1 MFPVFK
7 SQYATAVFGIVM
19 LLFFGWGCTK
29 IDSTN
34 LGQGLIPTVDNI
46 HTFDTAINVI
56 AKNFDNSLDSVS
68 VNRAA
73 LHALG
78 IISND
83 PVFGKTTA
91 NLYLEVKPRVYPF
104 IIPDHDIDSLFL
116 DSAVLVLSYAG
127 SYGDTNVLQKVKAF
141 QLTDKLNKDSI
152 YYTSDVL
159 NYNLTLLGEQTFI
172 PTKLKD
178 SANAF
183 RENYA
188 NQIRIPIS
196 KSLIQDWLNTASTT
210 FQSDSLFENKFK
222 GFAIVPDESV
232 GGQALNYI
240 SLSSPDTRLSIY
252 IRTSKGAVKDTSI
265 LNLTF
270 TDNSVTANSV
280 VRTRGTSEIT
290 NHLAQPANGDSLL
303 YIQTSPGS
311 YATLSIPGL
320 SGLSNRIINR
330 AELIVEQ
337 QYSSGTLDEYF
348 GPPQML
354 YLDTKDMATNGPYI
368 PVPCDF
374 SDNELNT
381 GFSYL
386 GGRGINVS
394 DGSGHMVKRYTFNLS
409 RYVQNIVTL
418 NSNNA
423 VFRLRAPYY
432 IVNKVAFFDRCGQN
446 VPVFIQP
453 LNNIA
458 VGRVRLNGSNNTP
471 TRIRLR
477 IIYSVL

>member
-1 MFPVFK
+1 MFK
-7 SQYATAVFGIVM
+7 SQFAIAVSGIVM
-19 LLFFGWGCTK
+19 LLIFGWGCTK

-46 HTFDTAINVI
+46 HTFDTSLNII
-56 AKNFDNSLDSVS
+56 AKNFDNPADSISVS
-68 VNRAA
+68 RAA

-78 IISND
+78 IITND
-83 PVFGKTTA
+83 PLFGKTTA
-91 NLYLEVKPRVYPF
+91 NLYLEVKPGVYPF
-104 IIPDHDIDSLFL
+104 TLPDHDTDSLFL

-127 SYGDTNVLQKVKAF
+127 TYGDTNVLQKVKAF
-141 QLTDKLNKDSI
+141 ELSNKLKRDSI
-152 YYTSDVL
+152 YYTSNVL
-159 NYNLTLLGEQTFI
+159 NYNLTLLGEQTFV
-172 PTKLKD
+172 PRNLDD
-178 SANAF
+178 SGHAF
-183 RENYA
+183 REDYT

-196 KSLIQDWLNTASTT
+196 KSLIQNWLNTAATT
-210 FQSDSLFENKFK
+210 FQSDSLFESKFK

-240 SLSSPDTRLSIY
+240 SLNSPDTRLSIY

-265 LNLTF
+265 LNLSF
-270 TDNSVTANSV
+270 TDSSEAANSI
-280 VRTRGTSEIT
+280 VRSRGTSEIT
-290 NHLAQPANGDSLL
+290 NHLTQPVNGDSLL

-311 YATLSIPGL
+311 YAELSIPGL
-320 SGLSNRIINR
+320 SGLSNRIINL

-337 QYSSGTLDEYF
+337 QYSSSTFDEYF
-348 GPPQML
+348 TTPQML
-354 YLDTKDMATNGPYI
+354 YLDTKDTASTGPYI

-374 SDNELNT
+374 SSNELNT
-381 GFSYL
+381 GFKYL
-386 GGRGINVS
+386 GGHPLDAS

-409 RYVQNIVTL
+409 RYIQNIVTL

-432 IVNKVAFFDRCGQN
+432 IFNKESFTDKCGQN
-446 VPVFIQP
+446 VPAFIQP

-458 VGRVRLNGSNNTP
+458 VGRVKLNGSNNTP